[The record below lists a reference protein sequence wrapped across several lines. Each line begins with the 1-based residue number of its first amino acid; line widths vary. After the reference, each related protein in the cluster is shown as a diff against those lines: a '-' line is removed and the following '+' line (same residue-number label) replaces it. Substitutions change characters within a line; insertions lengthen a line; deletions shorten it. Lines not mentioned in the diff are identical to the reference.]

1 MSGAHAKPLTRR
13 QHWRRARISKWTAGM
28 MGAAL
33 LAGAATCALTM
44 PGTPTAL
51 GVPDRSPTPP
61 SPAVWTGQ
69 PYPVMPPVRRWLTE

>member
-13 QHWRRARISKWTAGM
+13 QHRRRARISKWTAGM

-44 PGTPTAL
+44 PGTPPRSAYPTAAR
-51 GVPDRSPTPP
+51 PPP